1 MKLSLDQTLAIEN
14 QITDQFGLKLELA
27 EVLAHQIAVSR
38 SALMT
43 VFLTPDDKLYALVN
57 VKNRA
62 VLADIKKM
70 LSLAG
75 LVPERFIPPR
85 GKPDYFCQI
94 GLEQFQQVYPG
105 RRLISEQDLAFYK
118 TLAPYNPA
126 LVQIKQIKHGR
137 INTFDAD
144 VKGNW
149 RVYCKFY
156 YNKINIK

>member
-62 VLADIKKM
+62 VLADIKKCLVWLVWC
-70 LSLAG
+70 LSDLFRLG
-75 LVPERFIPPR
+75 TSQIIFVRLVWNNFSRFIR
-85 GKPDYFCQI
+85 
-94 GLEQFQQVYPG
+94 V
-105 RRLISEQDLAFYK
+105 
-118 TLAPYNPA
+118 
-126 LVQIKQIKHGR
+126 
-137 INTFDAD
+137 DA
-144 VKGNW
+144 
-149 RVYCKFY
+149 
-156 YNKINIK
+156 